1 MEEKNLFDD
10 ISDVGNV
17 ALDTYETV
25 NAEDLL
31 NMLCAPFVGAEQQDF
46 VILLFVLCPVYTG
59 HLIAPKYF
67 DTPDFA
73 GVAI

>member
-1 MEEKNLFDD
+1 MEEKNFFDD

-46 VILLFVLCPVYTG
+46 VILFIFSLSCIYRSFNCTQ
-59 HLIAPKYF
+59 IF
-67 DTPDFA
+67 
-73 GVAI
+73 